1 MTLEEEMR
9 IYKARWE
16 ALDAVRNEELKAATY
31 EDRWL
36 KLNYAYGLGKALGF
50 KQDQTSEMEIYL
62 RWAKIKDRLVKK

>member
-16 ALDAVRNEELKAATY
+16 ALDAVRREELKAATY

>member
-36 KLNYAYGLGKALGF
+36 KLNFAYGLGKALGF